1 MRDLTPFRSR
11 FPIFEH
17 TTYANS
23 CSQGALSVDVRN
35 AYESYLAGWDE
46 HGAEWEHWVQR
57 AEAART
63 TPGQCGHAGV
73 T

>member
-1 MRDLTPFRSR
+1 MGDSNRLLQGVGAGVRDR

-35 AYESYLAGWDE
+35 AYQDYLAG
-46 HGAEWEHWVQR
+46 
-57 AEAART
+57 
-63 TPGQCGHAGV
+63 
-73 T
+73 